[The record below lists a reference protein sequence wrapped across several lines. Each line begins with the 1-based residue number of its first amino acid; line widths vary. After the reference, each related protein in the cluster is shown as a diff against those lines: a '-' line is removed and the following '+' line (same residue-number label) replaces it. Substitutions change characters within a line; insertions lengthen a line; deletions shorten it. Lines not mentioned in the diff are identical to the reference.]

1 MRTEELIRALVADNK
16 QPVVPISRKLLIAVL
31 SGMGLSAMLFAIT
44 LHVRADIWK
53 AIGTVRFD
61 FKLVATLTLAVTAA
75 LGLPQSARP
84 QEESVSAWTLAVAP
98 LLVAVAVAVDLLMGP
113 HEWLRRLIGQNALHC
128 LVLIPML
135 SLAPAI
141 AMLLALRSGA
151 PLNPEAAG
159 ARAGLLASGLGA
171 TLYALTCPDDSPL
184 FIATWYTIA
193 TGAVTALCAYIG
205 RYALRW

>member
-1 MRTEELIRALVADNK
+1 MRTEALIRALVADNK
-16 QPVVPISRKLLIAVL
+16 RPVVPISRMLLMAVL
-31 SGMGLSAMLFAIT
+31 SGMAFSAVLFGIT
-44 LHVRADIWK
+44 LHVRTDIWK

-61 FKLVATLTLAVTAA
+61 FKLVVTLTLAVTAA
-75 LGLPQSARP
+75 MGLPRSARP
-84 QEESVSAWTLAVAP
+84 QDGNGSPWTLAAAP

-128 LVLIPML
+128 LLLIPML

-141 AMLLALRSGA
+141 ALLLALRSGA
-151 PLNPEAAG
+151 PLNPKAAG

-184 FIATWYTIA
+184 FIATWYTMA
-193 TGAVTALCAYIG
+193 TGTVTALCAYIG